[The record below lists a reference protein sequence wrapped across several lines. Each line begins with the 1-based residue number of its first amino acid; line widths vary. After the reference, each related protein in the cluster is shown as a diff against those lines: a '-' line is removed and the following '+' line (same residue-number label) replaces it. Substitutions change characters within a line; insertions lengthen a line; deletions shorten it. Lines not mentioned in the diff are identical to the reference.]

1 MSETQA
7 PAEAVKAEQRPQA
20 TAPEQ
25 TKRKAAA
32 KPASKKREQREE
44 KVVYS
49 RPVFAQKTTI
59 YTLQAQRVVDRSL
72 VRASY
77 SLFSLDVILQV
88 IGDRDQ
94 IDEVSDVVHGHISKA
109 SQDMGEKLTQMK
121 ALLEQHQITEQP
133 TYTNPRELEVEITSP
148 QVAQFLRLITQLD
161 SLMAMIDTLWFHGVL
176 TSKQRTQAGLEWQQH
191 LNRLASRIIGVEKR
205 ARIAANKQGK
215 RDEVDAKAPVRK
227 DEEASDDAGDE
238 ATGEEVSAEKTPNDE
253 ARVAE
258 AS

>member
-7 PAEAVKAEQRPQA
+7 PAEAKQPAQAAEPAA
-20 TAPEQ
+20 TVQKKP
-25 TKRKAAA
+25 KPAA
-32 KPASKKREQREE
+32 KPASKKREE

-109 SQDMGEKLTQMK
+109 SQDMQEKLTQMK

-176 TSKQRTQAGLEWQQH
+176 SSKQRTQAGLEWQQH

-215 RDEVDAKAPVRK
+215 RDEVEAKAPVRK
-227 DEEASDDAGDE
+227 DEEAIDDSTDDAGGEKVTEEE
-238 ATGEEVSAEKTPNDE
+238 APSTE
-253 ARVAE
+253 ARIAE